1 MLNSTQEQKSW
12 PRTLPVSLGSQAG
25 VGKLMDH
32 MITDYKAP
40 AQERRGDALKLQAA
54 EFRAET
60 VGWEET

>member
-12 PRTLPVSLGSQAG
+12 PAHFRPPRGAA
-25 VGKLMDH
+25 VGELMGH

-40 AQERRGDALKLQAA
+40 AQERRGDTVKLQAA